1 MDGNSRGRHTQPL
14 SLKND
19 LYIPMRRPF
28 LTLTSPYLIIP
39 PSNVTCPSNC
49 LDRIDIDSESLQCA
63 MINVAKNQIQPSA
76 VTLRLVERCDVLQQ
90 VLSEELGLAS
100 GLELE
105 RAEGKGV
112 KRKKSTRPITA
123 ALLRL
128 SKPDTASLSLSSSSS
143 SSSHASLV
151 CFDDEGRGPIRRS
164 LLIDIDRG
172 KGHGLHTD
180 QGKEQDQEQEQDSVT
195 RDCCYQKDCVLACE
209 EAYFRSSHQPTS
221 ASSSSSSSSFSSSL
235 QPSPP
240 APASSLS
247 DIIPSVS
254 AEPALPVPVG
264 LRYPPGCM
272 YSAVMTNPPFYD
284 TTVSTTV

>member
-1 MDGNSRGRHTQPL
+1 
-14 SLKND
+14 
-19 LYIPMRRPF
+19 MRRPF
-28 LTLTSPYLIIP
+28 LTLTLTSPYLIIP
-39 PSNVTCPSNC
+39 PSNVTCSSNC

-63 MINVAKNQIQPSA
+63 MINVAKNQFKTTA
-76 VTLRLVERCDVLQQ
+76 VTLRLVQRCDVLQQ
-90 VLSEELGLAS
+90 ALSEELGLVPGL
-100 GLELE
+100 GLEP
-105 RAEGKGV
+105 AEGKGT

-128 SKPDTASLSLSSSSS
+128 SKPDTASLSLSSSSTSSSSSS

-221 ASSSSSSSSFSSSL
+221 PSFSSSSFSSSL